1 MSASAVHAGVL
12 HRVRRVPTVDGFSIA
27 VGASGADKDP
37 AVVIFAKRRGFGAY
51 DAVCRRLHL
60 ARFRTAVI
68 EFHPR
73 LDTKSV
79 IGVLGAFGIPWALLV
94 ADGAGGELAWT
105 LAATRPERFKGL
117 VAINCGHPCVP
128 DVTGVVVDDRC
139 PPVEINTTMLVDTSA
154 PPAVAHATS
163 RHVYGEFRV
172 AQLVDGGDVQY
183 SSAQVAAEI
192 VLRAYSW

>member
-12 HRVRRVPTVDGFSIA
+12 PRVRRVHTIDGFSVA
-27 VGASGADKDP
+27 VGVSGADKDP
-37 AVVIFAKRRGFGAY
+37 AVVIFANRRGFGAY

-68 EFHPR
+68 GFHPR
-73 LDTKSV
+73 LDTRSV
-79 IGVLGAFGIPWALLV
+79 IGVLGALGIPWALLV
-94 ADGAGGELAWT
+94 AEGAGGELAWT

-139 PPVEINTTMLVDTSA
+139 PPVEINTTMMFDTSA
-154 PPAVAHATS
+154 RRATAHATS

-172 AQLVDGGDVQY
+172 AQLVDGGDVQN

-192 VLRAYSW
+192 VPRACSW